1 MIKNNSVFV
10 FEGDSVTDAG
20 RGASVTDAG
29 RAKDG
34 LKANSQLGHGYAMM
48 AASELLRRYP
58 EKQLQFHNRGFSG
71 DRISN
76 QFPRWRLDCLN
87 LKPDYVSICLGIND
101 TVGKI
106 THQNGEGPHPFAR
119 LYRCLLEWTREVLP
133 EVRFILCQPYVFI
146 PEAGNETITPAAIDE
161 LKEIGVRV
169 KALASEFD
177 GIYVPFFDVLEERI
191 RESGTSYYLSDTVH
205 PTHAGHALLAHTWL
219 NAVCGTV

>member
-20 RGASVTDAG
+20 RANE
-29 RAKDG
+29 G

-87 LKPDYVSICLGIND
+87 LKPDYVSMCLGVND

-106 THQNGEGPHPFAR
+106 SHQNGESPQQFAR
-119 LYRCLLEWTREVLP
+119 LCRCLLEWTRELLP

-146 PEAGNETITPAAIDE
+146 PETGSDTVTPAVVDE

-219 NAVCGTV
+219 DAVCKHL